1 MPKIYPFK
9 ALRPRH
15 DLVST
20 VSAKSTDFPV
30 KEDLIEE
37 LRTNENTFHHVT
49 KSHLSYAGAFQEP
62 EKFLPFAAL
71 YIKKMKQNGVLIKEE
86 KPSFYIYEQIRK
98 DGKKFV
104 GIIGLCS
111 IDDHKQNH
119 IKKHEEIRPSRL
131 KYLVEL
137 FKTTKIMGEPTLL
150 AHKGTIDLD
159 EVSSEVIFDFKSV
172 DHKRHVIKKVDQIES
187 VKRISDQMTAIENFY
202 IADGHHRSAST
213 EQFNEK
219 IKSLSNDKS
228 MCYIIPEDQLEILPF
243 HRLIKGVVPVAV
255 DKLLELLSSHFSV
268 SLSEAPLYTI
278 REKQTFGLY
287 VDRQWYKL
295 EYTKPTDLLDVEI
308 IEEFVVKGIFSIADS
323 RTDSQISFLPY
334 TAGVNRLLELV
345 DSKTYN
351 VAITSKECT
360 FKEVRRVSDEQ
371 RTLPAKS
378 TYIEPKLRS
387 GMIIQEFEVIKNQ

>member
-9 ALRPRH
+9 ALRPREE
-15 DLVST
+15 LVSA

-62 EKFLPFAAL
+62 EKFLPFAAQ
-71 YIKKMKQNGVLIKEE
+71 YIKKMKQKGVLIKEE

-111 IDDHKQNH
+111 IDDHKENH

-150 AHKGTIDLD
+150 AHKGTIELEDV
-159 EVSSEVIFDFKSV
+159 ETEVIFDFESV
-172 DHKRHVIKKVDQIES
+172 DKKRHIIKRVDEKDS
-187 VKRISDQMTAIENFY
+187 VKIISDQMTAIENFY

-219 IKSLSNDKS
+219 VNSLSNDRS

-243 HRLIKGVVPVAV
+243 HRLIKGVVPIAPAR
-255 DKLLELLSSHFSV
+255 LLSLLSEKFSV
-268 SLSEAPLYTI
+268 SLSETPLYTI

-287 VDRQWYKL
+287 IDKQWYKL
-295 EYTKPTDLLDVEI
+295 EYTKPTELLDVEI
-308 IEEFVVKGIFSIADS
+308 IEEYVVKEIFSIADS

-334 TAGVNRLLELV
+334 TAGLDRLLDLV
-345 DSKTYN
+345 DSRTYN

-360 FKEVRRVSDEQ
+360 FQEVRKVSDQE

-387 GMIIQEFEVIKNQ
+387 GMIIQEFEVIK